1 MSRFD
6 VDSLVADGT
15 LRRAEVDVAAATR
28 EIATAKLH
36 LESSRL
42 IAASDPAGALVL
54 AYDAARKAIEAHM
67 RAHGLRVGAGEGGH
81 AKLAKYGVAA
91 FGGSAAVEHFQMFDR
106 VRRVRN
112 SVQYDAFSVEDAD
125 VEFALGRA
133 EAIVAIV
140 QRDLA

>member
-1 MSRFD
+1 MSRSD
-6 VDSLVADGT
+6 VESLVADGT
-15 LRRAEVDVAAATR
+15 LRPAAADIAAASR
-28 EIATAKLH
+28 ELATAKLH

-42 IAASDPAGALVL
+42 VAASDPAGALAL

-91 FGGSAAVEHFQMFDR
+91 FGDSAAVEHFQMFDR
-106 VRRVRN
+106 VRRIRN

-125 VEFALGRA
+125 VAFALGRA
-133 EAIVAIV
+133 EAIVDV
-140 QRDLA
+140 VGRDLA